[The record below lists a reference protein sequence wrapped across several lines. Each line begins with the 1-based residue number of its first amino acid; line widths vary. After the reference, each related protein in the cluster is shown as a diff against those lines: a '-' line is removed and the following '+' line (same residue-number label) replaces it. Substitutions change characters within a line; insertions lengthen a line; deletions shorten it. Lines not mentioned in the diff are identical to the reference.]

1 MTPAL
6 VGAVI
11 AVGFWLAIALLVAVY
26 LFPAVLD
33 DRRER
38 RDLER
43 AWLLA
48 ERNPEHER
56 RTA

>member
-11 AVGFWLAIALLVAVY
+11 AVGFWLAIVLVFLAFLLSAVRE
-26 LFPAVLD
+26 

-38 RDLER
+38 RALER
-43 AWLLA
+43 SWRLA
-48 ERNPEHER
+48 ARTPDHER